1 MNRRPSSERKFHVV
15 LAGLAAVG
23 LAGIA
28 AAQSGKPADH
38 TRAFF
43 WKSMGRGY
51 IGVQVLGLTPEL
63 RVHFGAPE
71 DAGVLVAR
79 VDEGSPAAAAGI
91 QVGDVLTAVDGKPIA
106 GPHILAVEVGEKNAG
121 ESVNVDWIR
130 HEAGLSASVPVEE
143 RDRKVI
149 DLAGF
154 ETAIP
159 PLPEIGAF
167 PGLPVPPGEH
177 GVFFA
182 PGSRLALDEEALR
195 AFEEAMRDLEGRF
208 ESEEWQEK
216 LKRFREMDLGKIQD
230 RMKEVEDRLRKLE
243 SELDQEG
250 KKKL

>member
-1 MNRRPSSERKFHVV
+1 MPVKASTSIGF
-15 LAGLAAVG
+15 
-23 LAGIA
+23 
-28 AAQSGKPADH
+28 AD
-38 TRAFF
+38 
-43 WKSMGRGY
+43 
-51 IGVQVLGLTPEL
+51 
-63 RVHFGAPE
+63 
-71 DAGVLVAR
+71 
-79 VDEGSPAAAAGI
+79 
-91 QVGDVLTAVDGKPIA
+91 
-106 GPHILAVEVGEKNAG
+106 
-121 ESVNVDWIR
+121 
-130 HEAGLSASVPVEE
+130 EAGLSASVPVEE

-182 PGSRLALDEEALR
+182 PGSRLALDEEAIR

-250 KKKL
+250 KKKLYPPSRELRRVRRGPSGGGGAASQLLL

>member
-1 MNRRPSSERKFHVV
+1 MNRLQKKTAFRAV

-23 LAGIA
+23 LAGA
-28 AAQSGKPADH
+28 ASAQSGKPADQ
-38 TRAFF
+38 TRAFV

-91 QVGDVLTAVDGKPIA
+91 EVGDVLTAVDGKPIA
-106 GPHILAVEVGEKNAG
+106 GPHILAVEVREKKAG
-121 ESVNVDWIR
+121 ESVGVDWLR
-130 HEAGLSASVPVEE
+130 DDAGFSASVSVEE
-143 RDRKVI
+143 RDRPVV

-154 ETAIP
+154 EAAIP
-159 PLPEIGAF
+159 AIAPF
-167 PGLPVPPGEH
+167 PGLPLEGEH
-177 GVFFA
+177 GVFFT
-182 PGSRLALDEEALR
+182 PGGRLALDEEALR
-195 AFEEAMRDLEGRF
+195 AFEDAMRHLEGRF

-243 SELDQEG
+243 TELDQEG

>member
-1 MNRRPSSERKFHVV
+1 MKRHQPSQGKLRIF

-23 LAGIA
+23 LGGSAS
-28 AAQSGKPADH
+28 AQSGKPADQ
-38 TRAFF
+38 TRAFV

-51 IGVQVLGLTPEL
+51 IGVQVLGLTQEL

-91 QVGDVLTAVDGKPIA
+91 EVGDVLTAVDGKPIA
-106 GPHILAVEVGEKNAG
+106 GPHVLAAEVREKKAG
-121 ESVNVDWIR
+121 ESVSVDWLR
-130 HEAGLSASVPVEE
+130 DEAGFSASVSVEE
-143 RDRKVI
+143 RDRPVV

-154 ETAIP
+154 EAAIP
-159 PLPEIGAF
+159 AIAPFPL
-167 PGLPVPPGEH
+167 LPPMEGEH

-182 PGSRLALDEEALR
+182 PGGRLALDEEALR

-250 KKKL
+250 KKKP

>member
-1 MNRRPSSERKFHVV
+1 MKQLQPGKTSFRVV
-15 LAGLAAVG
+15 CAGLAAVG
-23 LAGIA
+23 LAGLA
-28 AAQSGKPADH
+28 SAQSSKPRDQ
-38 TRAFF
+38 TRAFV

-51 IGVQVLGLTPEL
+51 IGIQVLGLTPEL

-106 GPHILAVEVGEKNAG
+106 GPQILALEIREKKTGET
-121 ESVNVDWIR
+121 VNVDLLR
-130 HEAGLSASVPVEE
+130 DQAGLSASVSVEE
-143 RDRKVI
+143 RDRPVV

-154 ETAIP
+154 EAAIPAIP
-159 PLPEIGAF
+159 PF
-167 PGLPVPPGEH
+167 PGIGPLEGEH

-182 PGSRLALDEEALR
+182 PEGRLALDEEALR
-195 AFEEAMRDLEGRF
+195 AFQEAMRDIEGRF